1 MIVELIRLIGWISK
15 AHTLLIIARVILS
28 WVNVDPG
35 NRLVNLI
42 FRLTE
47 PVLRPVRQILPSLGG
62 LDLSPILVLFGI
74 QVVEQLLVSALVNL
88 AM

>member
-1 MIVELIRLIGWISK
+1 MIVELIRLIGWVSK
-15 AHTLLIIARVILS
+15 AYTLLIIARVILS

-35 NRLVNLI
+35 NWLVNLI

-47 PVLRPVRQILPSLGG
+47 PVLRPVRQILPRLGG

>member
-1 MIVELIRLIGWISK
+1 MIVALIQLIGLVSK
-15 AHTLLIIARVILS
+15 VYTVLIIGRVILS
-28 WVNVDPG
+28 WVNVDPS
-35 NRLVNLI
+35 NRLVNFV

-47 PVLRPVRQILPSLGG
+47 PVLRPARQILPNLGG

>member
-1 MIVELIRLIGWISK
+1 MIDNLITLIGLVSK
-15 AHTLLIIARVILS
+15 VYTLLIIGRVILS

-42 FRLTE
+42 HRLTE
-47 PVLRPVRQILPSLGG
+47 PVLRPVRQFLPNLGG
-62 LDLSPILVLFGI
+62 LDLSPILVLFAI
-74 QVVEQLLVSALVNL
+74 QVIEQLLVSALVNF

>member
-15 AHTLLIIARVILS
+15 AYTLLIIARVILS

-35 NRLVNLI
+35 NRLVNLV

-47 PVLRPVRQILPSLGG
+47 PVLRPVRQILPNLGG